1 MNRRRIA
8 VLLPMVA
15 LVLFA
20 LRTGMAE
27 EKIHRCAGAGRWFL
41 GTQQALT
48 KQIAGC
54 MRAAPGITV
63 TSPVVALISPHA
75 GYPYAGTVMA
85 AGYKTIKGKS
95 YKRVII
101 LGISHAYGFS
111 GASIPKYD
119 AYETPLGLV
128 PLDTQVRD
136 ALLKHPD
143 VISHSSSHVMEHSI
157 ENELPF
163 LQTVLKPGFRIV
175 PIQVGEMSAR
185 QRVALAD
192 ALRPY
197 CDDQTLLVASS
208 DFSHV
213 GGRYGYM
220 PFRDNLKEN
229 IYKLDQGAIDQ
240 ILAID
245 VTGFTNYVAKTRTTI
260 CGRNPIKLLLT
271 LLDRNTT
278 KGDLILYQ
286 NSSDRSG
293 DYSQLSVGYAA
304 IVFTKSVSQAR
315 SREGEKMK
323 PQKEEEPQ
331 PRKPVERQP
340 RETAEDEKK
349 AMSERVLSADEQQT
363 LLKLARDTLETALQ
377 QKGKAGPDLARY
389 ELTPRLREKS
399 GVFVTLKKHGQ
410 LRGCIG
416 YIEGIKPIYQTV
428 IDNAKNAA
436 FNDPRFPKVRAE
448 ELKDITIEIS
458 VMTPL
463 RRIQSVDE
471 IVVGK
476 HGLTIEKGN
485 RHGLLLPQVPGEW
498 GWDRDT
504 FLVHIC
510 RKAGLPDDAWKEGA
524 TLKVFSAQVFGEE
537 E

>member
-20 LRTGMAE
+20 LRTGVAE

-41 GTQQALT
+41 GTQRALQR
-48 KQIAGC
+48 QIADC
-54 MRAAPGITV
+54 MRAAPDVKI

-85 AGYKTIKGKS
+85 AGFKTIEGKS

-119 AYETPLGLV
+119 AYETPLGTI

-136 ALLKHPD
+136 ALLEHPD
-143 VISHSSSHVMEHSI
+143 VISHLESHVREHSI

-197 CDDQTLLVASS
+197 CDDQTLVVVSS

-213 GGRYGYM
+213 GERYGYM
-220 PFRDNLKEN
+220 PFRNNLKEN
-229 IYKLDQGAIDQ
+229 IYKLDQGAIEQ
-240 ILAID
+240 ILALD
-245 VTGFTNYVAKTRTTI
+245 VAGFTNYIAKTRTTI

-278 KGDLILYQ
+278 KADLILYQ

-304 IVFTKSVSQAR
+304 IVFTKCVSPAR

-323 PQKEEEPQ
+323 PKKEQQ
-331 PRKPVERQP
+331 PGTPGERQQ
-340 RETAEDEKK
+340 RETSEGKK
-349 AMSERVLSADEQQT
+349 KTMSNGELSPDEQQT
-363 LLKLARDTLETALQ
+363 LLKLARDTLETSLR
-377 QKGKAGPDLARY
+377 QKDKAVPDLAQY
-389 ELTPRLREKS
+389 ELTPQLREKS

-436 FNDPRFPKVRAE
+436 FNDPRFPKVRAD

-458 VMTPL
+458 VMSPL
-463 RRIQSVDE
+463 RRIKSVDE

-476 HGLTIEKGN
+476 HGLTIEKGSH
-485 RHGLLLPQVPGEW
+485 HGLLLPQVPGEW
-498 GWDRDT
+498 GWNRDT

-524 TLKVFSAQVFGEE
+524 TLKVFSAQVFGEKE
-537 E
+537 